1 MIQAF
6 ERNACKP
13 WVCGSRGILLI
24 SSMARTSVMLAGYSP
39 MLYAFAFLVVP
50 SFLSMIQ
57 DTHVRLE
64 AVRSL
69 VSLYE
74 KSDYIGTLQQF
85 TDRFKGRLVQI
96 ATSDLELSVRVAAIQ
111 VLVAIDSHSLL
122 EDEQRDELCLL
133 VYDEEPRVRKAVAG
147 FVRGVWEEAVQDR
160 MVGRVSGSD
169 KAKDAERVG
178 IKCLATL
185 LVKWGRRTVKGLG
198 SMQDLVSDSDTEE
211 SPVEDTKNKDIARL
225 VSAHHKG
232 RIALA
237 VDALWDE
244 VEAIGDWEMLLE
256 HLLLDHS
263 ASLDDDVNGVGPSPV
278 AARRRQQAAAKK
290 KATEE
295 DVVDEAWR
303 LTDPEEAALLE
314 VFVATLKKTRDEATG
329 LKKVGLM
336 KFPFNCIL
344 MTFAGRRLYCF
355 RHDSRTH

>member
-1 MIQAF
+1 M
-6 ERNACKP
+6 
-13 WVCGSRGILLI
+13 
-24 SSMARTSVMLAGYSP
+24 
-39 MLYAFAFLVVP
+39 
-50 SFLSMIQ
+50 
-57 DTHVRLE
+57 RLE
-64 AVRSL
+64 AVKAL
-69 VSLYE
+69 ISLYE

-133 VYDEEPRVRKAVAG
+133 VYDGEPRVRKAVAG
-147 FVRGVWEEAVQDR
+147 FVRGVWEEAVEDR
-160 MVGRVSGSD
+160 MVGRKSEGD
-169 KAKDAERVG
+169 KAKDTERIG

-185 LVKWGRRTVKGLG
+185 LVKWGKRTSKVLG
-198 SMQDLVSDSDTEE
+198 SAEDLDSESDSEE

-237 VDALWDE
+237 VEALWDE

-263 ASLDDDVNGVGPSPV
+263 ASVEDDVNGVGPSPV

-295 DVVDEAWR
+295 DMVDEAWR
-303 LTDPEEAALLE
+303 LSDPEEAALLE
-314 VFVATLKKTRDEATG
+314 VFVATLKKTKEEASG
-329 LKKVGLM
+329 LKKVSSWGV
-336 KFPFNCIL
+336 P
-344 MTFAGRRLYCF
+344 
-355 RHDSRTH
+355 